1 MDTAGYI
8 ERIDE
13 QLRAYEFQSTD
24 YTPVP
29 DVYSRETNRLASTG
43 THYEV
48 VIVDHVDE
56 PVVDEIE
63 AELKTARDIY
73 DGLSINSTS
82 RFDSERVY
90 LLIVAEEVTKPMQIR
105 AERAAGEVLNGDT
118 FLLPV
123 LVDLSGSRLL
133 YDEPSTLKR
142 VTTHGKMVSNVEK
155 YFRL

>member
-1 MDTAGYI
+1 M
-8 ERIDE
+8 
-13 QLRAYEFQSTD
+13 
-24 YTPVP
+24 
-29 DVYSRETNRLASTG
+29 
-43 THYEV
+43 
-48 VIVDHVDE
+48 IVDHVDE